1 MKNWYSP
8 IMMERF
14 GRGVVLSWRENNI
27 KNEEEGG
34 EEEVEDGI
42 RKATFGSAS
51 ACVHVREK
59 SLLAHFNYHLTF
71 SVILGWTRQHSAP
84 RQIFPFTL
92 TIPSPISD
100 AITYRSSAIALLP
113 FRFEGRE
120 G

>member
-1 MKNWYSP
+1 MA
-8 IMMERF
+8 
-14 GRGVVLSWRENNI
+14 
-27 KNEEEGG
+27 
-34 EEEVEDGI
+34 VESESS
-42 RKATFGSAS
+42 KP
-51 ACVHVREK
+51 K
-59 SLLAHFNYHLTF
+59 QHFNYHLTF

-120 G
+120 GRSFAV